1 MLRPLLR
8 AVLLSS
14 IFVTYSFGQVGSTVR
29 GTVSD
34 PLGAVVQ
41 GAAVELVL
49 DGKVVA
55 TATTDAR
62 GGYTLPVEKKGKY
75 AVRAS
80 ASTFVTTSVAVAGEH
95 VDVTLRT
102 PTATEV
108 VTVTATGT
116 PTPLAQISAP
126 VTVLTSDQ
134 FPHSA
139 EIQEPLRYVPG
150 VQMTQ
155 TGQTGGTSALYIR
168 GGAAN
173 ANKVLIDG
181 LPVDQVGGAVEFGNI
196 STAAISR
203 IEVLREANSALFG
216 SDALAGVVSVT
227 TRRGVTPLPQLEYTG
242 EGGNFG
248 SYRQEGVLSGASH
261 KLDYL
266 SDFMRQDTGN
276 SIASNGFHN
285 ATFAE
290 NAGYALNDT
299 TDLRFTF
306 RHVTTSGGQPN
317 ATALY
322 GIPDSAGVKE
332 QDRYVGAVLNS
343 QTTER
348 WHNQLRY
355 GGVRLHY
362 VYTDYAPTGI
372 PGFDA
377 YGGPVYFGAP
387 VTIRGANGYSV
398 SGQAIF
404 QYPGTYPSVFTT
416 VTSRDF
422 MEAQTNYRIT
432 GEDKFFNLTAVG
444 GFKYEAER
452 GASISATTG
461 TVDRGNYSTTM
472 ELQGDLAHRA
482 YFTIG
487 SGIEDNA
494 VFGVAA
500 TPRASL
506 GYYLVRPGGTALLS
520 GTKLHGSFSKGI
532 KGPSVYQQ
540 LNSLADKLAGT
551 PYHVAPVGAETS
563 RTYDGG
569 VSQELAGGKVRVGLT
584 YFHNEFGNGL
594 EYVSNTALVP
604 FGISPAAANAAGYG
618 AYVNSLA
625 YRAQGLEFEAEAR
638 VARHLFVRAGYT
650 LLDAK
655 VQRSF
660 SSSALAPVYNTSSN
674 FSTIAIGA
682 YGPLVGARPFRR
694 ARNTG
699 YFGLNYTRS
708 RWSAALNGTLVG
720 MRDDSTFLT
729 DASYGNSLLLPNH
742 NLDGAYQ
749 RLEATGS
756 YRVSSRLTAFAE
768 MQNLLSQRYSETF
781 GYPSLPFN
789 FRSGVKVTLGG
800 ESWRLK

>member
-1 MLRPLLR
+1 MLRSFLHA
-8 AVLLSS
+8 AVLSS
-14 IFVTYSFGQVGSTVR
+14 IFVTYSFGQTGSVVH
-29 GTVSD
+29 GVVLD
-34 PLGAVVQ
+34 PLGAVVP
-41 GAAVELVL
+41 GAVVELVL
-49 DGKVVA
+49 DGKAVA
-55 TATTDAR
+55 SASTDAR
-62 GGYTLPVEKKGKY
+62 GGYTLPLESKGKY

-80 ASTFVTTSVAVAGEH
+80 ASTFVTTLVTVSGEH
-95 VDVTLRT
+95 VDVTMRT

-116 PTPLAQISAP
+116 ETPLAQIASP
-126 VTVLTSDQ
+126 VTVIESDA
-134 FPHSA
+134 FAHSA
-139 EIQEPLRYVPG
+139 ELQEPLRYVPG

-181 LPVDQVGGAVEFGNI
+181 IPVDQVGGAVEFGNI
-196 STAAISR
+196 STAAVSR
-203 IEVLREANSALFG
+203 IEVLREPNSALYG

-261 KLDYL
+261 RLDYL

-290 NAGYALNDT
+290 NVGYALNNT

-322 GIPDSAGVKE
+322 GIPDAAGVKE
-332 QDRYVGAVLNS
+332 QDRYIGTVLNS
-343 QTTER
+343 QTTDR

-355 GGVRLHY
+355 GGVRLNY
-362 VYTDYAPTGI
+362 VYTDYAPTGT
-372 PGFDA
+372 FDNNA
-377 YGGPVYFGAP
+377 YAYLGAP
-387 VTIRGANGYSV
+387 VVIRGANGYSV
-398 SGQAIF
+398 KGQAIF
-404 QYPGTYPSVFTT
+404 QYSGTYPSVFTS

-422 MEAQTNYRIT
+422 VNAQTDYRIT
-432 GEDKFFNLTAVG
+432 GADKFFNLTAVG

-452 GASISATTG
+452 GSSISTRVS
-461 TVDRGNYSTTM
+461 TVDRGNYSTMM
-472 ELQGDLAHRA
+472 ELQGDMGHRA
-482 YFTIG
+482 YFTVG
-487 SGIEDNA
+487 SGIENNT

-500 TPRASL
+500 TPRASF
-506 GYYLVRPGGTALLS
+506 GYYLVRPAGTALLS
-520 GTKLHGSFSKGI
+520 GTKLHASFSKGI

-540 LNSLADKLAGT
+540 NNSLAALLVGT
-551 PYHVAPVGAETS
+551 AYHVNPVGAETS

-569 VSQELAGGKVRVGLT
+569 VSQELLGGKARVGLT

-594 EYVSNTALVP
+594 EYVSRSALVKN
-604 FGISPAAANAAGYG
+604 FGIAAPVAGAAGYG

-625 YRAQGLEFEAEAR
+625 YRAQGLEFEAEAK
-638 VARHLFVRAGYT
+638 VTRHLFVRAGYT

-660 SSSALAPVYNTSSN
+660 SSSALAPVYNTSYN
-674 FSTIAIGA
+674 FSNVAIGA

-699 YFGLNYTRS
+699 YFGVSYTRS

-720 MRDDSTFLT
+720 MRDDSTFLS
-729 DASYGNSLLLPNH
+729 DANYGNSLLLPNH

-756 YRVSSRLTAFAE
+756 YRVSSRLTAFTE
-768 MQNLLSQRYSETF
+768 MQNLLSQHYSETF

-789 FRSGVKVTLGG
+789 FRSGLKVTLGG

>member
-1 MLRPLLR
+1 MLRSFLR
-8 AVLLSS
+8 AAVLSS
-14 IFVTYSFGQVGSTVR
+14 IFVAYSFGQTGSAVH
-29 GTVSD
+29 GVVLD
-34 PLGAVVQ
+34 PLGAVVP
-41 GAAVELVL
+41 GAVVELVL
-49 DGKVVA
+49 DGKTVA
-55 TATTDAR
+55 SASTDAR
-62 GGYTLPVEKKGKY
+62 GGYTLPVEGKGKY

-80 ASTFVTTSVAVAGEH
+80 ASTFVTTLVTVSGEH
-95 VDVTLRT
+95 VDVTMRT

-116 PTPLAQISAP
+116 ETPLAQVASS
-126 VTVLTSDQ
+126 VTVLESDA
-134 FPHSA
+134 FAHSA
-139 EIQEPLRYVPG
+139 ELQEPLRFVPG
-150 VQMTQ
+150 VQMSQ

-181 LPVDQVGGAVEFGNI
+181 IPVNQVGGAVEFGNI
-196 STAAISR
+196 STAAVSR
-203 IEVLREANSALFG
+203 IEVLREPNSALYG

-261 KLDYL
+261 RLDYL

-290 NAGYALNDT
+290 NVGYALNNT

-322 GIPDSAGVKE
+322 GIPDAAGVKE
-332 QDRYVGAVLNS
+332 QDRYIGAVLNS
-343 QTTER
+343 QTTDR

-355 GGVRLHY
+355 GGVRLNY
-362 VYTDYAPTGI
+362 VYTDYAPTGA
-372 PGFDA
+372 FDNNA
-377 YGGPVYFGAP
+377 YAYLGAP
-387 VTIRGANGYSV
+387 VVIRGANGYSV
-398 SGQAIF
+398 KGQAIF
-404 QYPGTYPSVFTT
+404 QYPGTYPSVFTS

-422 MEAQTNYRIT
+422 VNAQTDYRIT
-432 GEDKFFNLTAVG
+432 GADKFFNLTAVG
-444 GFKYEAER
+444 GLKYEAER
-452 GASISATTG
+452 GSSISTG
-461 TVDRGNYSTTM
+461 VSTVDRGNYSTMM
-472 ELQGDLAHRA
+472 ELQGNMGHRA
-482 YFTIG
+482 YFTVG
-487 SGIEDNA
+487 SGIENNA

-520 GTKLHGSFSKGI
+520 GTKLHASFSKGI
-532 KGPSVYQQ
+532 KGPSVFQQ
-540 LNSLADKLAGT
+540 NNSLAALLVGT
-551 PYHVAPVGAETS
+551 AYHVNPVGAETS
-563 RTYDGG
+563 RSYDGG
-569 VSQELAGGKVRVGLT
+569 VSQELLGGKARVGLT

-594 EYVSNTALVP
+594 EYVSRSALVKN
-604 FGISPAAANAAGYG
+604 FGIAAPVAGAAGYG

-625 YRAQGLEFEAEAR
+625 YRAQGLEFEAEAK
-638 VARHLFVRAGYT
+638 VTRHLFVRAGYT

-660 SSSALAPVYNTSSN
+660 SSSALAPVYNTSYN
-674 FSTIAIGA
+674 FSNVAIGA

-699 YFGLNYTRS
+699 YFGVNYTRS
-708 RWSAALNGTLVG
+708 RWSAGLNGTLVG
-720 MRDDSTFLT
+720 MRDDSTFLS

-756 YRVSSRLTAFAE
+756 YRVSSRLTAFTE
-768 MQNLLSQRYSETF
+768 MQNLLSQHYSETF

-789 FRSGVKVTLGG
+789 FRSGLKVTLGG

>member
-1 MLRPLLR
+1 MLRSFLR
-8 AVLLSS
+8 LFLLSS
-14 IFVTYSFGQVGSTVR
+14 LFVTYSFGQMSPVVR

-55 TATTDAR
+55 SATTDAR
-62 GGYTLPVEKKGKY
+62 GGYALPVESKGKY

-80 ASTFVTTSVAVAGEH
+80 ASTFVTTLVTVAGEH
-95 VDVTLRT
+95 ADVTLRT
-102 PTATEV
+102 PTATEA

-116 PTPLAQISAP
+116 ATPLAQIAAP
-126 VTVLTSDQ
+126 VTVLTSDE
-134 FPHSA
+134 FPHGA

-168 GGAAN
+168 GGEAD

-181 LPVDQVGGAVEFGNI
+181 IPVDQVGGAVEFGNI
-196 STAAISR
+196 STAAVSR
-203 IEVLREANSALFG
+203 IEVLREPNSALYG

-261 KLDYL
+261 RVDYL

-276 SIASNGFHN
+276 SIASSGFHN

-290 NAGYALNDT
+290 NLGYAPNDT
-299 TDLRFTF
+299 TDVRFTL

-317 ATALY
+317 ATLLY

-343 QTTER
+343 QTTDR

-355 GGVRLHY
+355 GGVRLNY
-362 VYTDYAPTGI
+362 DYTDYAPTGT
-372 PGFDA
+372 FDSNAFA
-377 YGGPVYFGAP
+377 YLGAP
-387 VTIRGANGYSV
+387 VTITGANGYSV

-404 QYPGTYPSVFTT
+404 QYPGTYPSLFNNTT
-416 VTSRDF
+416 ARDF
-422 MEAQTNYRIT
+422 VYAQTDYRIT
-432 GEDKFFNLTAVG
+432 GADKFFNLTAVG
-444 GFKYEAER
+444 GFKYEDER
-452 GASISATTG
+452 GASISTTASA
-461 TVDRGNYSTTM
+461 VERGNYSTMM
-472 ELQGDLAHRA
+472 ELMGDVAHRA

-487 SGIEDNA
+487 SGIENNA

-520 GTKLHGSFSKGI
+520 GTKLHASFSKGI

-540 LNSLADKLAGT
+540 NNSLAGLLAGT
-551 PYHVAPVGAETS
+551 PYHANPVGAETS

-569 VSQELAGGKVRVGLT
+569 VSQELLGGKARVGVT

-594 EYVSNTALVP
+594 EYVSNAALVQN
-604 FGISPAAANAAGYG
+604 FGIAPPVAGAAGYG

-625 YRAQGLEFEAEAR
+625 YRAQGLEFEAEAK

-660 SSSALAPVYNTSSN
+660 SSSALAPVYNTSFN

-694 ARNTG
+694 ARNSG
-699 YFGLNYTRS
+699 YFGVNYTRS
-708 RWSAALNGTLVG
+708 RWSASLNGTLVG

-729 DASYGNSLLLPNH
+729 DANYGNSMLLPNH

-749 RLEATGS
+749 RIEATGS
-756 YRVSSRLTAFAE
+756 YRVSSRLTAFTE
-768 MQNLLSQRYSETF
+768 VQNLLSEHYVETF

-789 FRSGVKVTLGG
+789 FRSGLKVTLGG
-800 ESWRLK
+800 ESWRLR